1 MNAEFQRRTRR
12 NKKAFL
18 NEQCKEIEENKKWD
32 RLRISLRKLEIP
44 KEYFMQRW
52 AQQKTETVYLTEAK
66 DIKKRWKNMQKN
78 YTKRS

>member
-1 MNAEFQRRTRR
+1 
-12 NKKAFL
+12 
-18 NEQCKEIEENKKWD
+18 
-32 RLRISLRKLEIP
+32 
-44 KEYFMQRW
+44 MQRW